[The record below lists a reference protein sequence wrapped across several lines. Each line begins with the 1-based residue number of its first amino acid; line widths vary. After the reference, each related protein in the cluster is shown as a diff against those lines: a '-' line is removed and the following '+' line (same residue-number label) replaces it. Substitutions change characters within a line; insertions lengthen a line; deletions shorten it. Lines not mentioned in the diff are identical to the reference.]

1 MADAA
6 EDVAGLPVGSVRC
19 KWPNDLVIEVAG
31 PNALL
36 TGVVDAADAVARL
49 AAPLEL
55 RKLAGVLGES
65 DGLGTDDPR
74 VVVGIGINADWAAVD
89 FPPELAPTMTSL
101 REASGGRP
109 IDRDALLDGVP
120 GPAGRPARGAPGRVL
135 RPRRRGPRASASP
148 GRLVTLEGTGRRPRC
163 PPAGNPSGGRPSWPW
178 GSMPRPV
185 AWWSRMPR
193 RRPASAS
200 STRARSSACA
210 SRRARCNA
218 VARAV
223 FGRREQAATG
233 SVVVLDRDR
242 SLVEAARRDPAQFDA
257 LYRKYL
263 AQVYAF
269 ALYELAD
276 HHAAEDA
283 TERTFL
289 RALAA
294 LPRFREQARPEDGP
308 EASTFRVWLFRI
320 ARNVVANER
329 RTRRRRPAASLDLA
343 LGAGL
348 AIADGTDLEADAVTR
363 DEAAEA
369 LRALR
374 TLPDDRRRA
383 LVLRFVDEMS
393 TAEIAGILGRSEGAV
408 RVLIH
413 RALGSVARELGRDR
427 GLRHGRGTG
436 SRA

>member
-1 MADAA
+1 MA
-6 EDVAGLPVGSVRC
+6 
-19 KWPNDLVIEVAG
+19 
-31 PNALL
+31 
-36 TGVVDAADAVARL
+36 
-49 AAPLEL
+49 
-55 RKLAGVLGES
+55 
-65 DGLGTDDPR
+65 
-74 VVVGIGINADWAAVD
+74 
-89 FPPELAPTMTSL
+89 
-101 REASGGRP
+101 
-109 IDRDALLDGVP
+109 
-120 GPAGRPARGAPGRVL
+120 
-135 RPRRRGPRASASP
+135 
-148 GRLVTLEGTGRRPRC
+148 
-163 PPAGNPSGGRPSWPW
+163 
-178 GSMPRPV
+178 RPV
-185 AWWSRMPR
+185 L
-193 RRPASAS
+193 
-200 STRARSSACA
+200 
-210 SRRARCNA
+210 
-218 VARAV
+218 
-223 FGRREQAATG
+223 GRREPPAT
-233 SVVVLDRDR
+233 SKVVVLDRDR
-242 SLVEAARRDPAQFDA
+242 ALVEAARREPAQFDA

-308 EASTFRVWLFRI
+308 EASTFRVWLLRI

-329 RTRRRRPAASLDLA
+329 RSRRRRPAASLDLA

-348 AIADGTDLEADAVTR
+348 AISDGSDLEADAATR

-393 TAEIAGILGRSEGAV
+393 TAEIAGVLGRSEGAV

-427 GLRHGRGTG
+427 RSGRQ
-436 SRA
+436 A

>member
-1 MADAA
+1 MA
-6 EDVAGLPVGSVRC
+6 
-19 KWPNDLVIEVAG
+19 
-31 PNALL
+31 
-36 TGVVDAADAVARL
+36 
-49 AAPLEL
+49 
-55 RKLAGVLGES
+55 
-65 DGLGTDDPR
+65 
-74 VVVGIGINADWAAVD
+74 
-89 FPPELAPTMTSL
+89 
-101 REASGGRP
+101 
-109 IDRDALLDGVP
+109 
-120 GPAGRPARGAPGRVL
+120 
-135 RPRRRGPRASASP
+135 
-148 GRLVTLEGTGRRPRC
+148 
-163 PPAGNPSGGRPSWPW
+163 
-178 GSMPRPV
+178 RPV
-185 AWWSRMPR
+185 L
-193 RRPASAS
+193 
-200 STRARSSACA
+200 
-210 SRRARCNA
+210 
-218 VARAV
+218 
-223 FGRREQAATG
+223 GRREPPATWKI
-233 SVVVLDRDR
+233 VVLDRDR
-242 SLVEAARRDPAQFDA
+242 TLVEAARRDPARFDA

-308 EASTFRVWLFRI
+308 EASTFRVWLLRI

-329 RTRRRRPAASLDLA
+329 RSRRRRPAASLDVA

-348 AIADGTDLEADAVTR
+348 AISDGTDLEADAVTR

-383 LVLRFVDEMS
+383 LVLRFVDELS
-393 TAEIAGILGRSEGAV
+393 TAEIAGVLGRSEGAV

-427 GLRHGRGTG
+427 GSGRDGGPDRDRG
-436 SRA
+436 SGRQA

>member
-1 MADAA
+1 M
-6 EDVAGLPVGSVRC
+6 
-19 KWPNDLVIEVAG
+19 
-31 PNALL
+31 
-36 TGVVDAADAVARL
+36 ARL
-49 AAPLEL
+49 
-55 RKLAGVLGES
+55 VL
-65 DGLGTDDPR
+65 
-74 VVVGIGINADWAAVD
+74 
-89 FPPELAPTMTSL
+89 
-101 REASGGRP
+101 
-109 IDRDALLDGVP
+109 
-120 GPAGRPARGAPGRVL
+120 
-135 RPRRRGPRASASP
+135 
-148 GRLVTLEGTGRRPRC
+148 
-163 PPAGNPSGGRPSWPW
+163 
-178 GSMPRPV
+178 
-185 AWWSRMPR
+185 
-193 RRPASAS
+193 
-200 STRARSSACA
+200 
-210 SRRARCNA
+210 
-218 VARAV
+218 
-223 FGRREQAATG
+223 GRREPPAT
-233 SVVVLDRDR
+233 SKVVVLDRDR
-242 SLVEAARRDPAQFDA
+242 TLVEAARRDPAQFDA

-308 EASTFRVWLFRI
+308 EASTFRVWLLRI

-329 RTRRRRPAASLDLA
+329 RSRRRRPAASLDLA

-348 AIADGTDLEADAVTR
+348 AISDGTDLQADAVTR

-369 LRALR
+369 LRILR

-393 TAEIAGILGRSEGAV
+393 TAEIAGVLGRSEGAV

-427 GLRHGRGTG
+427 GSGRHRGSGRDRG
-436 SRA
+436 SGRQA